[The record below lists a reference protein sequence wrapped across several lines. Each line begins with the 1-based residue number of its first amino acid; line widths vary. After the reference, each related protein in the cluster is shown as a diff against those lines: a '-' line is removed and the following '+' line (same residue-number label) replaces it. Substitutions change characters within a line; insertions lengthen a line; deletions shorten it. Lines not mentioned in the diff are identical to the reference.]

1 MNEDLEKLRTIVFQD
16 ESLQKDLQAI
26 SDREEFIARVLE
38 IGRARDLNFTEEDVL
53 QAMNEQRRAWIE
65 RWI

>member
-1 MNEDLEKLRTIVFQD
+1 MIEDLEKLRRMVSHD
-16 ESLQKDLQAI
+16 EALQKDLQAI
-26 SDREEFIARVLE
+26 SDREEFIGRVLE
-38 IGRARDLNFTEEDVL
+38 TGRTHGLNFTEEDVL

>member
-1 MNEDLEKLRTIVFQD
+1 MNEDLEKLRQIVFR
-16 ESLQKDLQAI
+16 EEVLQNDLQAI
-26 SDREEFIARVLE
+26 SDREEFISRVLE
-38 IGRARDLNFTEEDVL
+38 IGKQRDLNFTEEDIL

>member
-1 MNEDLEKLRTIVFQD
+1 MNEDLEKLRQIVFRD
-16 ESLQKDLQAI
+16 EALQNDLQAI
-26 SDREEFIARVLE
+26 SDREEFIERVLE
-38 IGRARDLNFTEEDVL
+38 IGKMRDLNFTEEDIL

>member
-1 MNEDLEKLRTIVFQD
+1 MIEDLEKLRQIVFQD
-16 ESLQKDLQAI
+16 AALQTELQAI
-26 SDREEFIARVLE
+26 SDREEFVARVLE
-38 IGRARDLNFTEEDVL
+38 IGRKSDLKFTEEDVS

>member
-1 MNEDLEKLRTIVFQD
+1 MNEDLEKLRQIVYRD
-16 ESLQKDLQAI
+16 AALQNDLQAI
-26 SDREEFIARVLE
+26 SDREEFIDRVLA
-38 IGRARDLNFTEEDVL
+38 IGRERDLNFTEEDIL

>member
-1 MNEDLEKLRTIVFQD
+1 MNEDLEKLRQIVFHD
-16 ESLQKDLQAI
+16 EILQKDLQAI
-26 SDREEFIARVLE
+26 LDREDFIDRVLE
-38 IGRARDLNFTEEDVL
+38 IGRTRELNFTEEDVL

>member
-1 MNEDLEKLRTIVFQD
+1 MIEELEKLRRTVFRD
-16 ESLQKDLQAI
+16 EALQKDLQAI

-38 IGRARDLNFTEEDVL
+38 IGKNRDLNFTEEDVL

>member
-1 MNEDLEKLRTIVFQD
+1 MNEDLEKLRAIVFHD
-16 ESLQKDLQAI
+16 ETLQKDLQVI

-38 IGRARDLNFTEEDVL
+38 IGKERDLNFTEEDVL

>member
-1 MNEDLEKLRTIVFQD
+1 MNEDLEKLRAIVFQD
-16 ESLQKDLQAI
+16 EVLQKDLRTI
-26 SDREEFIARVLE
+26 SDRDEFVDRVLE
-38 IGRARDLNFTEEDVL
+38 IGKNRDLDFTEEDVL

>member
-1 MNEDLEKLRTIVFQD
+1 MNEDLEKLRQIVFQNAA
-16 ESLQKDLQAI
+16 LLNDLQAI
-26 SDREEFIARVLE
+26 SDREEFIDRVLE
-38 IGRARDLNFTEEDVL
+38 IGRTRDLKFTKEDIL

>member
-1 MNEDLEKLRTIVFQD
+1 MNEDLEKLRQVVSRD
-16 ESLQKDLQAI
+16 EDLQNDLQAI
-26 SDREEFIARVLE
+26 SDREEFIERVLE
-38 IGRARDLNFTEEDVL
+38 IGRTRDLKFTKEDIL